1 MEYLNTILSDRN
13 VLKSVIVK
21 ELKEIIK
28 KYGQT
33 RKTVIEDEVQEI
45 VIDKLSMITNERVMV
60 TCSRDGYVKRVSMR
74 SFGNSALN
82 STTIKEGD
90 QLVGCKEADT
100 LDTLLL
106 FTSKGNYAY
115 LPVYQIEEARW
126 KDLGSHLNKYVKIDG
141 DDKIINAIL
150 VKNFNTYAWITTVS
164 RKGMIKKSL
173 ISNWVVQRNNKLMPA
188 MNLKAQDEM
197 ICALIT
203 YEKDDVAVATKN
215 GYVARYSCSQI
226 PTTGL
231 KSQGVI
237 AIKLNKDDEVV
248 SASMLREDKNSLLII
263 SDSGSMKRIKIN
275 DLTIMG
281 RPVKG
286 EMIVKKIKSKPYVI
300 AHCEAVNPY
309 DQLCFFTPEYVQ
321 ISAKEVTMMSK
332 ESTFSNPLSIKDMWY
347 EVKGIDEVE
356 IIDTPQVSNQEE
368 ESHNDIE
375 MIQFEL

>member
-1 MEYLNTILSDRN
+1 M
-13 VLKSVIVK
+13 
-21 ELKEIIK
+21 
-28 KYGQT
+28 
-33 RKTVIEDEVQEI
+33 
-45 VIDKLSMITNERVMV
+45 
-60 TCSRDGYVKRVSMR
+60 
-74 SFGNSALN
+74 
-82 STTIKEGD
+82 
-90 QLVGCKEADT
+90 
-100 LDTLLL
+100 
-106 FTSKGNYAY
+106 
-115 LPVYQIEEARW
+115 
-126 KDLGSHLNKYVKIDG
+126 LNKYVKIDG

-286 EMIVKKIKSKPYVI
+286 EMIVKKIKSKPYLI